1 MDSSSQTKLRMQL
14 RRPIM
19 TLKHIALVVSLSLL
33 ALAGCHAHVG
43 VGEKAPAST
52 TQYGSPS

>member
-1 MDSSSQTKLRMQL
+1 
-14 RRPIM
+14 M